1 MPVVKEARTSL
12 ERIRKEQG
20 LTQKELA
27 YLSNVSIDTI
37 KSYEGKRRDINLIA
51 LKNAVALADV
61 LHCDVRDLMNTDK
74 GEA

>member
-61 LHCDVRDLMNTDK
+61 LHCDVRDLMNKDE